1 MEKKFQAH
9 LAQHLST
16 FLVGF
21 TGVLGKIIYQNPI
34 LIVFFRTL
42 FAAIGLFPLFL
53 KHKKRISLSFKNH
66 LLFFCLGVIFV
77 LHWFTFFTGVQKSN
91 VSIGTLAFSTFPFFL
106 TFLEPLFY
114 KLSFSLSK
122 SLLCIFIVIGVYF
135 LVPQFSAVNNYFV
148 GICWGVLSGFF
159 MALAI
164 LWSRFL
170 SSKFPTVVISFFQ
183 SFYCALLSLPFL
195 FLLLPLQISLREWT
209 MLLILGFICTA
220 LAQSLAFFALKSIS
234 AQVFG
239 IILSLEA
246 VYAVLFSYIFL
257 GERLSGRGIL
267 GAIIIISSFVVFQLI
282 SRPKRIKKVLF
293 FEK

>member
-1 MEKKFQAH
+1 MGKKFQAH
-9 LAQHLST
+9 LSQHLST

-42 FAAIGLFPLFL
+42 FAAIGLFPFFL
-53 KHKKRISLSFKNH
+53 KHKKRIPLSFKSH

-77 LHWFTFFTGVQKSN
+77 LHWFS
-91 VSIGTLAFSTFPFFL
+91 
-106 TFLEPLFY
+106 FY

-122 SLLCIFIVIGVYF
+122 SLLCVFIVIGVYF
-135 LVPQFSAVNNYFV
+135 LVPQFSSVNNYFV

-209 MLLILGFICTA
+209 MLLILGF
-220 LAQSLAFFALKSIS
+220 
-234 AQVFG
+234 
-239 IILSLEA
+239 
-246 VYAVLFSYIFL
+246 FST
-257 GERLSGRGIL
+257 
-267 GAIIIISSFVVFQLI
+267 
-282 SRPKRIKKVLF
+282 K
-293 FEK
+293 

>member
-1 MEKKFQAH
+1 MLFSKPQ
-9 LAQHLST
+9 
-16 FLVGF
+16 FLEF
-21 TGVLGKIIYQNPI
+21 
-34 LIVFFRTL
+34 
-42 FAAIGLFPLFL
+42 
-53 KHKKRISLSFKNH
+53 
-66 LLFFCLGVIFV
+66 LLFSQNYAK
-77 LHWFTFFTGVQKSN
+77 VQF
-91 VSIGTLAFSTFPFFL
+91 SIGTLLLLFLFFL

-220 LAQSLAFFALKSIS
+220 SSAYLLELFFLKSIS

-239 IILSLEA
+239 LK
-246 VYAVLFSYIFL
+246 VWKQYMQFYRDWSYIF
-257 GERLSGRGIL
+257 
-267 GAIIIISSFVVFQLI
+267 
-282 SRPKRIKKVLF
+282 
-293 FEK
+293 